1 MTVPAPSQI
10 TQRLAAFA
18 AALHYDALPP
28 EVPLRAS
35 DLVTDLVGSIV
46 RAGAESNSTPAL
58 LAMAARLS
66 IDGPGEITVFG
77 FNRRYTP
84 ATAALFNGMLG
95 HSLDFD
101 DTHSDSSTHPSAPVV
116 PAALAAAE
124 MTGCSGREALS
135 GIVAGYEVMIRIGN
149 ALDPTA
155 HYARGFH
162 PTATAGVFG
171 AAAAAGRIFG
181 LDAQQIAS
189 AFGVAASQAAGS
201 LQFLVN
207 GAWNKRF
214 QVGAAAMNGLIAA
227 SLAREGFLGAADAI
241 EGKHGLL
248 VGYTDGADP
257 ERAVAGLGSVWET
270 MNIGLKPYPT
280 CRYTHAAIDGLVALR
295 TELGLTTEQVKS
307 VTVGLHRN
315 GITLTGTPLE
325 EKRRVRGIVE
335 GQFSMPF
342 AAAVALTLGRF
353 GWDDYALLAKPE
365 IDALCDRVD
374 VIRDES
380 LEGLRHPFG
389 ATLEVTTPQGTI
401 SRRIPDP
408 SGEPDTF
415 PSPEALSA
423 KFMTL
428 ARPVLND
435 DAAMLHERLSRL
447 ADMPTLREL
456 GGQANI

>member
-1 MTVPAPSQI
+1 
-10 TQRLAAFA
+10 
-18 AALHYDALPP
+18 
-28 EVPLRAS
+28 
-35 DLVTDLVGSIV
+35 
-46 RAGAESNSTPAL
+46 
-58 LAMAARLS
+58 
-66 IDGPGEITVFG
+66 
-77 FNRRYTP
+77 
-84 ATAALFNGMLG
+84 
-95 HSLDFD
+95 
-101 DTHSDSSTHPSAPVV
+101 
-116 PAALAAAE
+116 
-124 MTGCSGREALS
+124 
-135 GIVAGYEVMIRIGN
+135 MIRIGN

-248 VGYTDGADP
+248 VGYTDGGDP

-342 AAAVALTLGRF
+342 VAAVALTLGRF
-353 GWDDYALLAKPE
+353 GWDDYALLGKPE

-380 LEGLRHPFG
+380 LEGLRHPFA
-389 ATLEVTTPQGTI
+389 ATLEVATPQGTI
-401 SRRIPDP
+401 TRRIPDP

-415 PSPEALSA
+415 PSPEALAA